1 MIVGVVGEVAGA
13 VAVAA
18 AAAAAADDRANRTE
32 AAVPQRLPRVPCRRR
47 APSTHRDSSNKRCYH
62 ILSKRTIL
70 MRT

>member
-1 MIVGVVGEVAGA
+1 MIVEVVGEVAGA
-13 VAVAA
+13 AV
-18 AAAAAADDRANRTE
+18 AAAAADDRANRTE
-32 AAVPQRLPRVPCRRR
+32 AAVPQRLPRVPCRHR